1 MNLCRVLGTVV
12 CTEKLPVFT
21 GRKLLV
27 VQPVDEALK
36 EIGNSYVAMD
46 NTSSAGKGDLVLVLG
61 EGSGVRQ
68 VLEDKTAAVRHLIVG
83 VVDQVSV
90 G

>member
-68 VLEDKTAAVRHLIVG
+68 ILEDKTAAVRHLVVG